1 MMGPGKPMAWTT
13 RIATTLLLTGGL
25 LAAPVAGPR
34 YVDITWFSI
43 ANIYYQFNATGVLT
57 DGYITRVPA
66 SEFYGGGGGLART
79 RNAWTPDTS
88 TVSRVLGALGGPPA
102 VSLLLTGHSHF
113 DHSFDTATWSRLTG
127 APIIGSRT
135 TCLQTQAEGIPAS
148 RCQAVYGGE
157 RIAIAEGV
165 TMWVIRWNHSGDPAA
180 NPEQHNPVEL
190 TAVPARDPVN
200 GGLRAGVAEDFPNGG
215 GNRAFLFVV
224 DGPDGR
230 YSWFYQNSASAVDL
244 ETPIVVDGTNYG
256 APLDNLK
263 TAMRGAGLEAVDLW
277 IGSGASAIAPLVLPV
292 LSPKYFIP
300 VHWDGL
306 YSPFLKGVPRPYAD
320 PPLAAQLRAANVTL
334 LTPLQ
339 YMDKWRIDRSGV
351 RPLANGEAKRALGFQ

>member
-1 MMGPGKPMAWTT
+1 MGPGKPMAWTT

-127 APIIGSRT
+127 TPVVDPGPRACRPRPRVLPGLAMPGRVWRRAH
-135 TCLQTQAEGIPAS
+135 CDCRG
-148 RCQAVYGGE
+148 RDNV
-157 RIAIAEGV
+157 
-165 TMWVIRWNHSGDPAA
+165 GDP
-180 NPEQHNPVEL
+180 
-190 TAVPARDPVN
+190 
-200 GGLRAGVAEDFPNGG
+200 
-215 GNRAFLFVV
+215 
-224 DGPDGR
+224 
-230 YSWFYQNSASAVDL
+230 L
-244 ETPIVVDGTNYG
+244 ESQRRP
-256 APLDNLK
+256 
-263 TAMRGAGLEAVDLW
+263 
-277 IGSGASAIAPLVLPV
+277 SGES
-292 LSPKYFIP
+292 
-300 VHWDGL
+300 
-306 YSPFLKGVPRPYAD
+306 
-320 PPLAAQLRAANVTL
+320 
-334 LTPLQ
+334 
-339 YMDKWRIDRSGV
+339 
-351 RPLANGEAKRALGFQ
+351 